1 MKYYK
6 QLDYYKGEQMR
17 DIALGIMIGIIICMV
32 ILCYIPLTET
42 ELSCEKCGSPSFWF
56 HKAKESYK

>member
-1 MKYYK
+1 
-6 QLDYYKGEQMR
+6 MR
-17 DIALGIMIGIIICMV
+17 SYTLGIMTGIIICMV

-42 ELSCEKCGSPSFWF
+42 EISCGKCGSPSFWF